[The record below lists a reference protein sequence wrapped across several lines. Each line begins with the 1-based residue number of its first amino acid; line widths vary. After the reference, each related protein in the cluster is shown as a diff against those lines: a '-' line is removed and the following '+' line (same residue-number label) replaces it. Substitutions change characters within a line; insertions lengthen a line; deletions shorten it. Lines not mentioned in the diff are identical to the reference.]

1 MENLE
6 NILEGLLFVSG
17 DGLDKAY
24 IIEKLGVEKKE
35 LDKAIVSLKDKY
47 AGSCGINLIE
57 YKNSIQFTS
66 NSSYAEDI
74 SVVLNPIRERALS
87 KATLE
92 TVAIIAYKQPIT
104 RLDVEEIRGVNSD
117 YAIQQ
122 LLQHNMIEV
131 VGRKDA
137 VGKPLLFGTTD
148 EFLKKFELKD
158 ISDLPDYEELL
169 SMIDTL
175 EAEDNSL
182 YNNFEIPDEETT
194 LEDASETML
203 DLVTENIKS
212 VEVKQERH
220 TNKNKSL
227 EELAL
232 EESEQE
238 SNFAMNYKEDSV
250 NTTTKT
256 SNKLNKDVALEDL
269 PEDFEFITNIPDFL
283 KR

>member
-17 DGLDKAY
+17 DGLDKSY
-24 IIEKLGVEKKE
+24 ISEKLEIDKKE
-35 LDKAIVSLKDKY
+35 LDKAINILKEKY
-47 AGSCGINLIE
+47 KECCGIHLIE

-66 NSSYAEDI
+66 NSDYAEKI

-122 LLQHNMIEV
+122 LMQHNMIEV

-169 SMIDTL
+169 SMIDTI
-175 EAEDNSL
+175 ESEDNSL
-182 YNNFEIPDEETT
+182 YNNFEIPEEEMA
-194 LEDASETML
+194 LEDASAEIL
-203 DLVTENIKS
+203 DVVIEKPKQATREENKD
-212 VEVKQERH
+212 
-220 TNKNKSL
+220 KSL

-232 EESEQE
+232 EQSEQITGISFKNE
-238 SNFAMNYKEDSV
+238 SGKTREKII
-250 NTTTKT
+250 TKP
-256 SNKLNKDVALEDL
+256 KLDLDKDLALEDL
-269 PEDFEFITNIPDFL
+269 PEDFEFDSNLPDFL

>member
-17 DGLDKAY
+17 DGLEKGY
-24 IIEKLGVEKKE
+24 IIEKLNITDKE
-35 LDKAIVSLKDKY
+35 LDKAIDVLKEKY
-47 AGSCGINLIE
+47 ANDCGIHLIE
-57 YKNSIQFTS
+57 YKKHIQFTS
-66 NSSYAEDI
+66 NDKYAEDI
-74 SVVLNPIRERALS
+74 SIVLNPIRERALS

-137 VGKPLLFGTTD
+137 VGKPLLFGTTN

-169 SMIDTL
+169 SMIETFEED
-175 EAEDNSL
+175 DNSL
-182 YNNFEIPDEETT
+182 YNNFEIPDEETA
-194 LEDASETML
+194 LEDASESL
-203 DLVTENIKS
+203 IDIVTESKTKFNSK
-212 VEVKQERH
+212 
-220 TNKNKSL
+220 NFDNNKSL

-232 EESEQE
+232 EESEN
-238 SNFAMNYKEDSV
+238 SDIDI
-250 NTTTKT
+250 NTIYEKPT
-256 SNKLNKDVALEDL
+256 SQIKQKLTYDKDLALEDL
-269 PEDFEFITNIPDFL
+269 PEDFEI
-283 KR
+283 

>member
-6 NILEGLLFVSG
+6 NVLEGLLFVSG
-17 DGLDKAY
+17 DGLERQY
-24 IIEKLGVEKKE
+24 IMEKLNVNEKQ
-35 LDKAIVSLKDKY
+35 LNKAIDVLKEKY
-47 AGSCGINLIE
+47 SKECGIHLIE
-57 YKNSIQFTS
+57 YKKSIQFTS
-66 NSSYAEDI
+66 NSKYAEDI
-74 SVVLNPIRERALS
+74 SIVLNPIRERALS

-158 ISDLPDYEELL
+158 ISDLPDYDELL
-169 SMIDTL
+169 SMIETL
-175 EAEDNSL
+175 EVEDNSL
-182 YNNFEIPDEETT
+182 YNNFEIPDDEETP
-194 LEDASETML
+194 LENASESMI
-203 DLVTENIKS
+203 DVVTENSKIRKTNH
-212 VEVKQERH
+212 VKD
-220 TNKNKSL
+220 KPL

-232 EESEQE
+232 EEAENGEVDFRNIRPENSEKPKVRVK
-238 SNFAMNYKEDSV
+238 YD
-250 NTTTKT
+250 
-256 SNKLNKDVALEDL
+256 KDVALEDL
-269 PEDFEFITNIPDFL
+269 PEDFEL
-283 KR
+283 

>member
-6 NILEGLLFVSG
+6 CKLEGLLFVSG
-17 DGLDKAY
+17 DGLDKNY
-24 IIEKLGVEKKE
+24 IIEKLGLDKKE
-35 LDKAIVSLKDKY
+35 LDEAITVLKEKY
-47 AGSCGINLIE
+47 TGTSGIHLIE

-66 NSSYAEDI
+66 NSEYAEDI
-74 SVVLNPIRERALS
+74 SIVLNPIRERALS

-158 ISDLPDYEELL
+158 H
-169 SMIDTL
+169 L
-175 EAEDNSL
+175 EK
-182 YNNFEIPDEETT
+182 Y
-194 LEDASETML
+194 
-203 DLVTENIKS
+203 
-212 VEVKQERH
+212 
-220 TNKNKSL
+220 
-227 EELAL
+227 
-232 EESEQE
+232 
-238 SNFAMNYKEDSV
+238 YY
-250 NTTTKT
+250 
-256 SNKLNKDVALEDL
+256 
-269 PEDFEFITNIPDFL
+269 
-283 KR
+283 

>member
-6 NILEGLLFVSG
+6 CKLEGLLFVSG
-17 DGLDKAY
+17 DGLDKNY
-24 IIEKLGVEKKE
+24 IIEKLGIDKKE
-35 LDKAIVSLKDKY
+35 LDKAITVLKEKY
-47 AGSCGINLIE
+47 TGTSGIHLIE

-66 NSSYAEDI
+66 NSEYAEDI
-74 SVVLNPIRERALS
+74 SIVLNPIRERALS

-158 ISDLPDYEELL
+158 INELPDYDELL
-169 SMIDTL
+169 SMIDTI
-175 EAEDNSL
+175 ESEDNSL
-182 YNNFEIPDEETT
+182 YNNFEIPDEESEETT
-194 LEDASETML
+194 LENASETML
-203 DLVTENIKS
+203 DVVIESSKNKESIIT
-212 VEVKQERH
+212 KQ
-220 TNKNKSL
+220 TNKDKSL

-232 EESEQE
+232 EQASLESDFKQ
-238 SNFAMNYKEDSV
+238 NNITQKEPE
-250 NTTTKT
+250 KT
-256 SNKLNKDVALEDL
+256 IVSSKFDKDLALEDL
-269 PEDFEFITNIPDFL
+269 PEDFKLGI
-283 KR
+283 

>member
-6 NILEGLLFVSG
+6 CKLEGLLFVSG
-17 DGLDKAY
+17 DGLDKNY
-24 IIEKLGVEKKE
+24 IIEKLGIDKKE
-35 LDKAIVSLKDKY
+35 LDKAITVLKEKY
-47 AGSCGINLIE
+47 TGTSGIHLIE

-66 NSSYAEDI
+66 NSEYAEDI
-74 SVVLNPIRERALS
+74 SIVLNPIRERALS

-158 ISDLPDYEELL
+158 INELPDYDELL
-169 SMIDTL
+169 SMIDTI
-175 EAEDNSL
+175 ESEDNSL
-182 YNNFEIPDEETT
+182 YNNFEIPDEGGEETA
-194 LEDASETML
+194 LENASQTML
-203 DLVTENIKS
+203 DVVIESSKNKESIIT
-212 VEVKQERH
+212 KQ
-220 TNKNKSL
+220 TSKDKSL

-232 EESEQE
+232 EQASLESDFKQ
-238 SNFAMNYKEDSV
+238 N
-250 NTTTKT
+250 NTTQKEPEKT
-256 SNKLNKDVALEDL
+256 IVSSKFDKDLALEDL
-269 PEDFEFITNIPDFL
+269 PEDFKLGI
-283 KR
+283 